1 MTERKH
7 LMPVL
12 HFLWLP
18 AYSHTLDCGTWKW
31 GASGPRSSS
40 LRKESRNQN
49 SVFLM
54 LLKFME
60 YKGKSWSEGRTV
72 LMQDEF
78 SLNLAESGCCGIE
91 SRKEILHS
99 KQDWEMLEFW
109 PDQGGYISLRSSVFS
124 WELRKKK
131 KTVRVITLE

>member
-1 MTERKH
+1 
-7 LMPVL
+7 
-12 HFLWLP
+12 
-18 AYSHTLDCGTWKW
+18 
-31 GASGPRSSS
+31 
-40 LRKESRNQN
+40 
-49 SVFLM
+49 M

-72 LMQDEF
+72 LMQHEF

-124 WELRKKK
+124 
-131 KTVRVITLE
+131 